1 MKREG
6 KLALLA
12 LLLGLCIL
20 VLLLLSFRDTDK
32 QQSVS
37 SADTQTTVELVY
49 AFQNNQW
56 NACVEEVVRRFEEAN
71 PHIDVQYE
79 IHYEDTVYE
88 DLLFRLAARDEL
100 GDVVQIKEPYAWAE
114 SGLIAPLPDSL
125 TEQVNTLCTVGDEA
139 YGVCA
144 LGSTTGIVY
153 NKALFHRLGLSLPQT
168 YDDFIALCHTL
179 KEHDITPL
187 GVGGMDLWHFEY
199 WLNHFLRADILSKEP
214 DFLSQCSAG
223 ERDWNDPLVT
233 DMLSHLNELFALG
246 FVDES
251 WPSTPDGS
259 MAHFLSEEQVAMVFS
274 GPWLISDAL
283 TLNPNMDLGWFYV
296 PNTAGHVIAGDSLDV
311 FWTVSASCAEDPAR
325 YEAAV
330 SFLKFFYSQGIYEE
344 TYTSMAALSTLK
356 DNRHSNPAY
365 DQTMQQV
372 ILAHDSAEIHLHGY
386 VGDENT
392 PPGFEKKLLTI
403 LSRMCA
409 GELTV
414 SQTQAMANQYWQE
427 CLAQEVAYAK

>member
-1 MKREG
+1 MKREA
-6 KLALLA
+6 KLVLLAALL
-12 LLLGLCIL
+12 GVCIF
-20 VLLLLSFRDTDK
+20 VLLLLTFRQDSHNDTPT
-32 QQSVS
+32 SE
-37 SADTQTTVELVY
+37 TQTVIELVY
-49 AFQNNQW
+49 AYQNSQW
-56 NACVEEVVRRFEEAN
+56 NACVEEVVRRFEADN

-79 IHYEDTVYE
+79 IRYEDTVYE

-100 GDVVQIKEPYAWAE
+100 GDVIQIKEPYAWAE

-125 TEQVNTLCTVGDEA
+125 TTQVETVCTVNGKT

-144 LGSTTGIVY
+144 LGSTTGIIY
-153 NKALFHRLGLSLPQT
+153 NNALFSRLGISLPQT

-179 KEHDITPL
+179 KENGITPL

-199 WLNHFLRADILSKEP
+199 WLNHFLRADILSTEP
-214 DFLSQCSAG
+214 DFLAQCSAG

-233 DMLSHLNELFALG
+233 TMLTHLNELFAMG

-259 MAHFLSEEQVAMVFS
+259 MAHLLTEEQVAMVFS
-274 GPWLISDAL
+274 GPWLITDAL
-283 TLNPNMDLGWFYV
+283 TLDPEMDLAWLYV
-296 PNTAGHVIAGDSLDV
+296 PNAEGRVIAGDSLDV

-325 YEAAV
+325 YEAVV
-330 SFLKFFYSQGIYEE
+330 SFLDFFYSQDIYEE

-356 DNRHSNPAY
+356 DDSRSAPAY
-365 DQTMQQV
+365 DQAMQQV
-372 ILAHDSAEIHLHGY
+372 ILAHNSAKIHLHGY

-414 SQTQAMANQYWQE
+414 SQTQALANQYWQE

>member
-1 MKREG
+1 MKREN

-12 LLLGLCIL
+12 ILLGICIL
-20 VLLLLSFRDTDK
+20 VLLLLTFRDTDK
-32 QQSVS
+32 KQSAS
-37 SADTQTTVELVY
+37 PEDTQTKIELVY

-125 TEQVNTLCTVGDEA
+125 TDQVATVCSVDGET

-153 NKALFHRLGLSLPQT
+153 NKELFSRCGLSVPHT
-168 YDDFIALCHTL
+168 YEDFLNVCQVL
-179 KEHDITPL
+179 QENGITPL

-199 WLNHFLRADILSKEP
+199 WLNHFLRADVLSTEP
-214 DFLSQCSAG
+214 EFLSQCSA
-223 ERDWNDPLVT
+223 EDRDWSDPLIT
-233 DMLSHLNELFALG
+233 TMLTHLNELFALG

-259 MAHFLSEEQVAMVFS
+259 MAHFLAEEQVAMVFS
-274 GPWLISDAL
+274 GPWLMSDTL
-283 TLNPNMDLGWFYV
+283 TLDPNMDLGWFYV
-296 PNTAGHVIAGDSLDV
+296 PNSEGRVIAGDSLDV

-330 SFLKFFYSQGIYEE
+330 SFLIFFYSQGIYEE

-356 DNRHSNPAY
+356 DNSRSTPAY
-365 DQTMQQV
+365 DHTMQQV
-372 ILAHDSAEIHLHGY
+372 ISAHDSAEIHLHGY

-392 PPGFEKKLLTI
+392 PPGFEKKLLTVI
-403 LSRMCA
+403 SRMCA

-414 SQTQAMANQYWQE
+414 QETQTLANQYWQE

>member
-1 MKREG
+1 MKREE

-12 LLLGLCIL
+12 ILLGICIL
-20 VLLLLSFRDTDK
+20 VLLLLTFRSDRSDLNT
-32 QQSVS
+32 
-37 SADTQTTVELVY
+37 AEEPAQTVIELVY

-56 NACVEEVVRRFEEAN
+56 NACVEEAIRRFEEAN

-79 IHYEDTVYE
+79 IRYEDTVYE

-125 TEQVNTLCTVGDEA
+125 TAQVETVCSVEGKT

-144 LGSTTGIVY
+144 LASTTGIVY
-153 NKALFHRLGLSLPQT
+153 NKELFSRCGLSVPHT
-168 YDDFIALCHTL
+168 YEDFLNVCRVL
-179 KEHDITPL
+179 QENGITPL

-199 WLNHFLRADILSKEP
+199 WLNHFLRADVLSVES
-214 DFLSQCSAG
+214 DFLARCSAG
-223 ERDWNDPLVT
+223 ERDWGDPLIT
-233 DMLSHLNELFALG
+233 TMLTHLNDLFAMG

-251 WPSTPDGS
+251 WPSAPDGS
-259 MAHFLSEEQVAMVFS
+259 MAHFLAEEQVAMVFS
-274 GPWLISDAL
+274 GPWLMTDTL
-283 TLNPNMDLGWFYV
+283 TLDPNTDLGWFYV
-296 PNTAGHVIAGDSLDV
+296 PNTEGRVIAGDSLDV

-330 SFLKFFYSQGIYEE
+330 AFLDFFYSQDIYEE

-356 DNRHSNPAY
+356 DSSRSTTAY
-365 DQTMQQV
+365 DHTMQQV
-372 ILAHDSAEIHLHGY
+372 ISAHDSAEAHLHGY

-392 PPGFEKKLLTI
+392 PPGFEKKLLTVI
-403 LSRMCA
+403 SRMCA

-414 SQTQAMANQYWQE
+414 QETQTLANRYWQE